1 MFDPYDPKNLG
12 NLKPVR
18 CRRCQSIIDYV
29 RDGEKQWVDRCNDCN
44 ADDMRDE
51 INEPFINPEGAD

>member
-1 MFDPYDPKNLG
+1 MFDPYDPKNLA

-44 ADDMRDE
+44 RDDMIDE
-51 INEPFINPEGAD
+51 INEPFMPREDA

>member
-1 MFDPYDPKNLG
+1 MFDPYDPKNLA

-29 RDGEKQWVDRCNDCN
+29 RDTEKQWVSCCNDCN

-51 INEPFINPEGAD
+51 INEPFMPEGAD

>member
-1 MFDPYDPKNLG
+1 MFDPYDPKNLA

-44 ADDMRDE
+44 RDDMIDE
-51 INEPFINPEGAD
+51 IIDWFNPKDDE